1 MSPELIVG
9 IVLGAATTL
18 YLLLGGADFGAGI
31 WEINTAFQSDEKERK
46 LLYQAI
52 GPVWEANHV
61 WLIFMLVVLFAA
73 FPLAFQALCSAFL
86 VPAFLVLV
94 GIVFRG
100 AGYVFR
106 AYSIN
111 SGSHQRIWRTLFA
124 AASVA
129 APFFLGAIAGT
140 LASGD
145 SKINADGV
153 YEGNYLTDWITPM
166 ALFTSFFTVGLCCY
180 LAAVFLTREAERA
193 AEEKLTMVWRQRA
206 LATGIWMGVL
216 AAIGLVFV
224 ALEAPQLAQGFVRR
238 AWPLVALS
246 AICGTGSLILLY
258 LRKYTLAAVCT
269 MLAAGNIIWG
279 WGIAQYPVIAPP
291 YLTLADAKAPD
302 SVLWAMIGAVVVG
315 SIILG
320 PSLALLF
327 YLFKIAPEQT
337 AED

>member
-31 WEINTAFQSDEKERK
+31 WEINTAFQSNEKERK
-46 LLYQAI
+46 LLYHAI
-52 GPVWEANHV
+52 GPVWEANHI
-61 WLIFMLVVLFAA
+61 WLIFVLVVLFAA
-73 FPLAFQALCSAFL
+73 FPVAFQALCSAFI
-86 VPAFLVLV
+86 VPAFLVLA

-106 AYSIN
+106 AYSID
-111 SGSHQRIWRTLFA
+111 SGSHQRVWRMLFA

-145 SKINADGV
+145 SKINAEGA
-153 YEGNYLTDWITPM
+153 YAGNYLTDWITPM
-166 ALFTSFFTVGLCCY
+166 GLFTAFFTVGLCSY
-180 LAAVFLTREAERA
+180 LAAVFLTREANQE
-193 AEEKLTMVWRQRA
+193 AEEELTLVWRQRA

-216 AAIGLVFV
+216 AAVGLVFV
-224 ALEAPQLAQGFVRR
+224 ALEAPELARGFMTR

-246 AICGTGSLILLY
+246 AVCGGGSLVLL
-258 LRKYTLAAVCT
+258 LLKKYTPAAACT

-291 YLTLADAKAPD
+291 YLTLADSKSPD
-302 SVLWAMIGAVVVG
+302 AVLWAMIGAVAVG
-315 SIILG
+315 ALILG

-327 YLFKIAPEQT
+327 YLFKLKPT
-337 AED
+337 SGAEY

>member
-18 YLLLGGADFGAGI
+18 YLLFGGADFGAGI
-31 WEINTAFQSDEKERK
+31 WEINTAFQSNEKERK
-46 LLYQAI
+46 LLYHAI
-52 GPVWEANHV
+52 GPVWEANHI
-61 WLIFMLVVLFAA
+61 WLIFVLVVLFAA
-73 FPLAFQALCSAFL
+73 FPLAFQALCSAFII
-86 VPAFLVLV
+86 PAFLVLV

-106 AYSIN
+106 AYSID
-111 SGSHQRIWRTLFA
+111 SGRQQQFWRTLFA
-124 AASVA
+124 GASAA

-145 SKINADGV
+145 SKINAAGV

-166 ALFTSFFTVGLCCY
+166 ALFTAFFTVGLCCY
-180 LAAVFLTREAERA
+180 LAAVFLTREAEHSG
-193 AEEKLTMVWRQRA
+193 EVELTLVWRQRA

-216 AAIGLVFV
+216 AAVGLVFV
-224 ALEAPQLAQGFVRR
+224 SLEAPELAHGFATR

-246 AICGTGSLILLY
+246 AICGTGSLLL
-258 LRKYTLAAVCT
+258 LLWRKYTPAAACT
-269 MLAAGNIIWG
+269 MLAAANIIWG

-291 YLTLADAKAPD
+291 FLTLADSKAPD
-302 SVLWAMIGAVVVG
+302 SVLWAMIGAVAAGAV
-315 SIILG
+315 ILG

-327 YLFKIAPEQT
+327 YLFKLTPSDSA
-337 AED
+337 DY